1 MDRDFSIRE
10 IGPDEFER
18 AWPIFREV
26 LARGESY
33 NYAADLNL
41 DGARAMWTNPPYRMF
56 LAEADGGETLGCYKL
71 GPNQRGRGDHV
82 ANASYMVAESAWGQG
97 VGTALC
103 EHSLTQARKAG
114 YLAMQFNYVVSTNA
128 AAVHLWLK
136 HGFAVV
142 GQVPEAFRHPTLGLV
157 DIYVMHRML

>member
-1 MDRDFSIRE
+1 MDRDFDIRE
-10 IGPDEFER
+10 IGPEHFHL

-41 DGARAMWTNPPYRMF
+41 DGARAMWTTPPYRMF
-56 LAEADGGETLGCYKL
+56 LAQSGDDVLGCYKL

-103 EHSLTQARKAG
+103 EHSLMQARKAG

-128 AAVHLWLK
+128 AAVHLWIK

-142 GQVPEAFRHPTLGLV
+142 GQVPGAFRHPSEGFV
-157 DIYVMHRML
+157 DVLVMHRML

>member
-56 LAEADGGETLGCYKL
+56 LAEA
-71 GPNQRGRGDHV
+71 RGLRARGSCFTDRGDP
-82 ANASYMVAESAWGQG
+82 SG
-97 VGTALC
+97 
-103 EHSLTQARKAG
+103 
-114 YLAMQFNYVVSTNA
+114 
-128 AAVHLWLK
+128 K
-136 HGFAVV
+136 HRA
-142 GQVPEAFRHPTLGLV
+142 
-157 DIYVMHRML
+157 

>member
-1 MDRDFSIRE
+1 MDRDFDIHE
-10 IGPDEFER
+10 IGPEQFHL

-41 DGARAMWTNPPYRMF
+41 DGARAMWTTAPYRMF
-56 LAEADGGETLGCYKL
+56 LAQSGNDVLGCYKL

-103 EHSLTQARKAG
+103 EHSLMQAGKAG
-114 YLAMQFNYVVSTNA
+114 FLAMQFNYVVSTNT

-142 GQVPEAFRHPTLGLV
+142 GRVPGAFRHPSEGFV
-157 DIYVMHRML
+157 DVLVMHRML